1 MYSPPPIHL
10 FFLLFVVVVC
20 LFVFFLSKQYIM
32 HVSGGF
38 PVSFVRKFVRIKK
51 KKKRKRKRK
60 KKRLNFFKVISS
72 GCGDWVSDE

>member
-1 MYSPPPIHL
+1 MYSPPPTHL
-10 FFLLFVVVVC
+10 FFFVVVVC

-51 KKKRKRKRK
+51 NTHT
-60 KKRLNFFKVISS
+60 LISFKVISS
-72 GCGDWVSDE
+72 RCRDSVSDE

>member
-1 MYSPPPIHL
+1 
-10 FFLLFVVVVC
+10 
-20 LFVFFLSKQYIM
+20 M

-51 KKKRKRKRK
+51 KKKEKEKEK
-60 KKRLNFFKVISS
+60 KNRLNFFKVISS

>member
-1 MYSPPPIHL
+1 
-10 FFLLFVVVVC
+10 
-20 LFVFFLSKQYIM
+20 M

-51 KKKRKRKRK
+51 KKEKEKEK
-60 KKRLNFFKVISS
+60 KNRLNFFKVISS